1 MKKVMVILL
10 LVIAASFSGVAYA
23 EQLFSSKGDPNI
35 PVIVF
40 KTEDSMVQ
48 GFQYPLSGGSDN
60 DPKFL
65 SYAVGTL
72 PSGTRCK
79 VIEITSLGKKVRILS
94 GPYEGKVGWVPAK
107 MVR

>member
-1 MKKVMVILL
+1 MKKGMAILF
-10 LVIAASFSGVAYA
+10 LVLAASFSGVAYA
-23 EQLFSSKGDPNI
+23 EQLVSSKGDANI

-48 GFQYPLSGGSDN
+48 GFQYLISGGSDS

-72 PSGTRCK
+72 PSGTRCT
-79 VIEITSLGKKVRILS
+79 VIEATSLGKKVRILS
-94 GPYEGKVGWVPAK
+94 GPYKGKVGWVPAK